1 MKQVFINL
9 LGELEALMHMKG
21 QPFRGRAYHKAAE
34 SLMNYQKKI
43 TKSEELKELPNIG
56 PSILKK
62 FKEYEETGK
71 LRILEEAKKNPIY
84 MFTTIFGIGPKKAKK
99 LVETEKITTI
109 EQLRERQED
118 VLNNV
123 QKKGLK
129 YFEDVQLRIPRNEI
143 NKFKI
148 RLGEIFNNLK
158 NIDGSSFE
166 IVGSYRRG
174 NTDSGDIDI
183 IITNNKNNKKV
194 FAEFLTNLVKAGLLV
209 DIFSKGKTKS
219 LAIGKIE
226 NCPCRRLDFLY
237 TPPEEYPFAIL
248 YFTGSKAFNI
258 VMRAHSLKL
267 GYSMNEHGF
276 YKMNGKKKG
285 EKIDKIFTTE
295 KSIFEFLKI
304 VYKTPTERINGQA
317 VIPLTIVNNVK
328 DVIIFLSK
336 KYGFDTKEATSSI
349 KKNNMNNMVKF
360 QKPFLKWLGGKTQ
373 IINKIMKHFP
383 KEMNNYHELFLGG
396 GSVLFA
402 VLSSEIKIKNK
413 IYAYDINEGLID
425 LYKNIKT
432 KKDELF
438 QYITKYL
445 TEYHNLKGT
454 VINRNPLSL
463 DDAKTSKESYYYWV
477 RNQCFNKMDKKTV
490 EYSAIF
496 LFLNKTC
503 FRGMYREGPNGFNVP
518 YGHHKK
524 TPKIITKEELNKI
537 SELIKN
543 VEFVCSDFNISMKN
557 IKHGDYVYLDP
568 PYAPK
573 KKGSFV
579 NYTQKGFG
587 LKDHKKLFEGVSNLN
602 NKGIKFSM
610 SNAKV
615 DLVINHFKNFN
626 QEEINA
632 RRAINSKNPGAKT
645 MELIIS
651 N

>member
-148 RLGEIFNNLK
+148 RLEEIFNNLK

-174 NTDSGDIDI
+174 NTESGDIDI

-237 TPPEEYPFAIL
+237 TPPKEYPFAIL
-248 YFTGSKAFNI
+248 YFTGSKAFNV

-276 YKMNGKKKG
+276 HIMNDKKKG
-285 EKIDKIFTTE
+285 KRLDKFFTTE

-304 VYKTPTERINGQA
+304 VYKKPHERIDGRA
-317 VIPLTIVNNVK
+317 LV
-328 DVIIFLSK
+328 
-336 KYGFDTKEATSSI
+336 
-349 KKNNMNNMVKF
+349 
-360 QKPFLKWLGGKTQ
+360 
-373 IINKIMKHFP
+373 
-383 KEMNNYHELFLGG
+383 
-396 GSVLFA
+396 
-402 VLSSEIKIKNK
+402 
-413 IYAYDINEGLID
+413 
-425 LYKNIKT
+425 
-432 KKDELF
+432 
-438 QYITKYL
+438 
-445 TEYHNLKGT
+445 
-454 VINRNPLSL
+454 SL
-463 DDAKTSKESYYYWV
+463 
-477 RNQCFNKMDKKTV
+477 Q
-490 EYSAIF
+490 
-496 LFLNKTC
+496 
-503 FRGMYREGPNGFNVP
+503 
-518 YGHHKK
+518 
-524 TPKIITKEELNKI
+524 
-537 SELIKN
+537 
-543 VEFVCSDFNISMKN
+543 
-557 IKHGDYVYLDP
+557 
-568 PYAPK
+568 
-573 KKGSFV
+573 
-579 NYTQKGFG
+579 
-587 LKDHKKLFEGVSNLN
+587 
-602 NKGIKFSM
+602 
-610 SNAKV
+610 
-615 DLVINHFKNFN
+615 
-626 QEEINA
+626 
-632 RRAINSKNPGAKT
+632 
-645 MELIIS
+645 
-651 N
+651 